1 MNLREALD
9 DVESVCSTCEECE
22 PSCANNV
29 IKNCFKNEIETEQMV
44 LQFKPFEEPEP
55 TQPSK

>member
-9 DVESVCSTCEECE
+9 DVESVCSICEECE

-29 IKNCFKNEIETEQMV
+29 FKSCFQDEIENEQMI
-44 LQFKPFEEPEP
+44 LQFKPFEEP
-55 TQPSK
+55 QPLQPIK

>member
-9 DVESVCSTCEECE
+9 DVESVCSICEECE

-29 IKNCFKNEIETEQMV
+29 FKNCFKDEIETEEML
-44 LQFKPFEEPEP
+44 LQFKPFEGL
-55 TQPSK
+55 QPLQPFK